1 MAGGVVD
8 WTKGVRPWTFFEN
21 GVVGHVSMAD
31 PFDKPLSA
39 AVAQA
44 ISAPGVLEG
53 EKTAKATGDTATP
66 QVHANA
72 TVICIEGPQFSTRQ
86 ESLQYRGF
94 KTDPPI
100 SCINMSAVPECKLF
114 REAEMAYALVCMST
128 DYDSW
133 HETNE
138 GVSVAMVMQHMKWNG
153 GNAKRAVEA
162 ILGALGKDGVEEEVG
177 GKRLRGGSRGGAMGL
192 GNHVEGDGGRGAAAV
207 ERLRWLFGEEWIA
220 G

>member
-1 MAGGVVD
+1 MD

-21 GVVGHVSMAD
+21 GVVGHISMAD
-31 PFDKPLSA
+31 PFDKALSA
-39 AVAQA
+39 AVTRAL
-44 ISAPGVLEG
+44 SAPGVLEG
-53 EKTAKATGDTATP
+53 EGGSAGMVPK
-66 QVHANA
+66 VHADV

-86 ESLQYRGF
+86 ESLLYRGF
-94 KTDPPI
+94 QTEPPI

-153 GNAKRAVEA
+153 VNANRAVEA
-162 ILGALGKDGVEEEVG
+162 ILGELGKEGVGEAAG
-177 GKRLRGGSRGGAMGL
+177 GMRLKGSSRGGAMGL
-192 GNHVEGDGGRGAAAV
+192 GNHVEDDGGRGAGAV
-207 ERLRWLFGEEWIA
+207 ERLRWLFGEEWVS